1 MGKINM
7 KSLEAQL
14 VLVPGL
20 LLQHLEGKDAFV
32 SDLLDLEK
40 MVELFGLETTASFI
54 SLGRLYNSKSSKN
67 LLGPVLQ
74 SFQTFDWMAEPM
86 TVLRDKNPEL
96 AIRLTKV
103 VDGQILQGKEVSDQ
117 FILGA
122 LPYSSNVMDKDIAVP
137 KQLYVPEIFLIKG
150 HTYGVRLNAVTCEA
164 DEADMPSFIA
174 DTLVSLVNQLG
185 KFFNVREI
193 ASTALF
199 KEHVKTAML

>member
-40 MVELFGLETTASFI
+40 MVELFGIETTASFV
-54 SLGRLYNSKSSKN
+54 SLGRLYNPESSQN
-67 LLGPVLQ
+67 LLAPVLQ

-86 TVLRDKNPEL
+86 TVLRDKNPDL
-96 AIRLTKV
+96 AIQLTRV
-103 VDGQILQGKEVSDQ
+103 VDGQILQGKKVSDQ
-117 FILGA
+117 FMFGA
-122 LPYSSNVMDKDIAVP
+122 LPYNSNVMDKDIAVP

-164 DEADMPSFIA
+164 DEAEMPSVLA
-174 DTLVSLVNQLG
+174 DTLVSIVNQLS
-185 KFFNVREI
+185 KFFNIREV
-193 ASTALF
+193 AQTALF

>member
-1 MGKINM
+1 M

-32 SDLLDLEK
+32 SDLLNLEK
-40 MVELFGLETTASFI
+40 IVELFGIETTASFI
-54 SLGRLYNSKSSKN
+54 SLGRLYNSESSKN

-86 TVLRDKNPEL
+86 TLLRDSNPEL
-96 AIRLTKV
+96 AVRLTKA
-103 VDGQILQGKEVSDQ
+103 VDGQILVGKQVSDQ
-117 FILGA
+117 FMLGA
-122 LPYSSNVMDKDIAVP
+122 QPYSSNVMDKDIAVP

-164 DEADMPSFIA
+164 DEADMTSVVA
-174 DTLVSLVNQLG
+174 DALVSLVNQLG
-185 KFFNVREI
+185 KFFSMKDI
-193 ASTALF
+193 AGTALF
-199 KEHVKTAML
+199 KEHVKSLML

>member
-40 MVELFGLETTASFI
+40 MVELFGIETTASFV
-54 SLGRLYNSKSSKN
+54 SLGRLYNPESSQN
-67 LLGPVLQ
+67 LLAPVLQ

-86 TVLRDKNPEL
+86 TVLRDKNPDL
-96 AIRLTKV
+96 AIQLTRV
-103 VDGQILQGKEVSDQ
+103 VDGQILQGKKVSDQ
-117 FILGA
+117 FMFGA
-122 LPYSSNVMDKDIAVP
+122 LPYNSNVMDNDIAVP

-164 DEADMPSFIA
+164 DEAEMPSVLA
-174 DTLVSLVNQLG
+174 DTLVSIVNQLS
-185 KFFNVREI
+185 KFFNIREV
-193 ASTALF
+193 AQTALF